1 MQNFMNTWRNI
12 YTDGEAFA
20 KVQRMEEDTQQES
33 ESKVMDYTEEKETS
47 SGSEADSEA
56 DSEAESEAESV
67 VSLYPEKGINCLE
80 LFWKCDTDRGLFSYV
95 G

>member
-1 MQNFMNTWRNI
+1 MQNFMNTWHNI

-47 SGSEADSEA
+47 SGSEP

-80 LFWKCDTDRGLFSYV
+80 LF
-95 G
+95 